1 MDKNKKS
8 SNDNEESIM
17 IDSKNKTLK
26 KDSQEES
33 N

>member
-1 MDKNKKS
+1 MDKNKKP

-17 IDSKNKTLK
+17 IDSKNKALK